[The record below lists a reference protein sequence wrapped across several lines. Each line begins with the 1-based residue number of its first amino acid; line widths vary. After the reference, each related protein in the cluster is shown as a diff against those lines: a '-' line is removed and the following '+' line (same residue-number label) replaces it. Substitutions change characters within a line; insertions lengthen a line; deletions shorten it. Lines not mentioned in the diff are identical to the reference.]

1 MAGDNDTRLAVA
13 EATAALPQCITDKM
27 ATQQV
32 AEKKAVE
39 ACARI
44 RAIALLLEEEQAFAA
59 TLEAEAVV
67 AALQLV
73 LTTISSSARQP
84 PHPSGGDAVVVAMLH
99 AQACGVQN
107 IRSLV
112 STILDPSS
120 TGYIRWDCM
129 ETIALS

>member
-1 MAGDNDTRLAVA
+1 MAGDNDTRLAVT

-44 RAIALLLEEEQAFAA
+44 RVIALLLEEEQAFAA

-73 LTTISSSARQP
+73 LTTISSFARQP
-84 PHPSGGDAVVVAMLH
+84 PHPSGG
-99 AQACGVQN
+99 
-107 IRSLV
+107 
-112 STILDPSS
+112 
-120 TGYIRWDCM
+120 
-129 ETIALS
+129 